1 MPRPTDIFVE
11 QHQQR
16 LLEELLNFLRIP
28 SISTLPEHKPD
39 IAAAAEFVADSLR
52 SAGLENIE
60 IIPTA
65 GNPLIYADWLHAA
78 GKPSV
83 LCYGHYDV
91 QPPDPLE
98 LWLSP
103 PFEPAVHDGNIY
115 ARGSSDDKGQM
126 YMHIKA
132 AEALRAVHSG
142 RLPVNLKFLIEG
154 EEEIGGASIS
164 KFVAENPAKL
174 KADVALISDT
184 QLYAEGLPTLCIG
197 LRGLVYM
204 EVEAIGPARDLHSGL
219 YGGAAPNP
227 IHGLMELFCKCK
239 DATGS
244 IRIPGMYDD
253 VAAPAPVER
262 ESWKRLPFDE
272 AEFLRVEVGSTE
284 LTGEVGYS
292 VLEQVWARPTME
304 VHGIAG
310 GFTGAGSKTV
320 IPSRAVA
327 KVSFRLVPYQD
338 PEKLLKSFREFL
350 QYNAPPGIRIQFRV
364 LSAAPAVLVDPNHP
378 ALRIAAEAF
387 SEMLGQ
393 PTVLT
398 RNGGSIPVVGDFA
411 RHLGIPT
418 VLMGFGLPD
427 DGLHSPNEKYRL
439 GNYYTGIMTIAHFF
453 EQLGQHYQAQP
464 AAEPRPTEPRPTEPR
479 LTEPRP

>member
-1 MPRPTDIFVE
+1 MVVPAPMQRPCDIFVD
-11 QHQQR
+11 QHKDR
-16 LLEELLNFLRIP
+16 LLEELKDFLRIP
-28 SISTLPEHKPD
+28 SISTLPEHQPD
-39 IAAAAEFVADSLR
+39 IAAAAQFVAGSLR
-52 SAGLENIE
+52 NAGLENVE

-65 GNPLIYADWLHAA
+65 GNPLVYGDWRHAP
-78 GKPSV
+78 GKPTV

-98 LWLSP
+98 LWHSP
-103 PFEPAVHDGNIY
+103 PFQPAIHDGNIY
-115 ARGSSDDKGQM
+115 ARGASDDKGQM

-132 AEALRAVHSG
+132 AEALRAVHDG
-142 RLPVNLKFLIEG
+142 KLPVNLKFLIEG

-174 KADVALISDT
+174 ASDVALVSDT
-184 QLYAEGLPTLCIG
+184 QLYADGLPTLCIG

-204 EVEAIGPARDLHSGL
+204 ELKAIGPSRDLHSGL

-227 IHGLMELFCKCK
+227 IQALIQLLAKCK
-239 DATGS
+239 DDSGS

-253 VAAPAPVER
+253 VAPPATVER
-262 ESWKRLPFDE
+262 ESWSRLPFDE
-272 AEFLRVEVGSTE
+272 SAFLRDEVGSTE
-284 LTGEVGYS
+284 LAGEAGYS
-292 VLEQVWARPTME
+292 VLERVWARPTIE

-320 IPSRAVA
+320 IPSKAVA
-327 KVSFRLVPYQD
+327 KISFRLVPKQK
-338 PEKLLKSFREFL
+338 PAKILKSFRNFI
-350 QYNAPPGIRIQFRV
+350 QSNAAPGIRMELRV
-364 LSAAPAVLVDPNHP
+364 LSASPAVMVDPDHP

-387 SEMLGQ
+387 SDVLGK

-411 RHLGIPT
+411 NHLGIPT
-418 VLMGFGLPD
+418 ILMGFGLPD
-427 DGLHSPNEKYRL
+427 DGLHSPNEKYRI

-453 EQLGQHYQAQP
+453 EKLGAQK
-464 AAEPRPTEPRPTEPR
+464 AANAH
-479 LTEPRP
+479 